1 VLGVRQ
7 TGSSSPASSKK
18 KGSSTGANRG
28 NGTDEKDGNGEKAPA
43 SAVASRPLP
52 AEQAGKLPYTGS
64 DVVLALLVA
73 SCLLAA
79 GLGLRRLTARTGV
92 H

>member
-1 VLGVRQ
+1 
-7 TGSSSPASSKK
+7 
-18 KGSSTGANRG
+18 
-28 NGTDEKDGNGEKAPA
+28 
-43 SAVASRPLP
+43 LP